1 MKKLVS
7 LLLACLLC
15 MSMLPAAV
23 AEQAAPT
30 ELRYLYSTDSFDPE
44 TDITR
49 QLILEELNVNII
61 PEMYSAADQIT
72 LILSSDQVYDMIKVT
87 DTSLLASYAE
97 AHVITDLTDIVMKHP
112 DFYNMFSKEIWD
124 TVSIDGRIYAIPEV
138 DTSDI
143 EWGVVVRTD
152 WLEKCGLEAP
162 TTVDE
167 FYNMLVAF
175 SKLNP
180 ADVGVDY
187 IIPFT
192 MSGVN
197 TTLGANGLIQAF
209 GLGGNMHEFVE
220 TADGTLA
227 CGYGLPGGKEF
238 LTFLNKLYAEGLLD
252 ADFPTNQNGNVV
264 ERLSSGVAGAGVYC
278 CWDSYGRDTLIANFP
293 GADFTYIQPLTKEG
307 FEEKGRIF
315 TRGGLKNYLIVPAN
329 SGKAEE
335 VVQYCVDFMDD
346 AHYTR
351 LILGDEGVHYEVK
364 NGTYYPI
371 FPAFNDM
378 NKGRWFYPTN
388 VGAKY
393 TPMFAV
399 RAHKEE
405 SMGILW
411 DDLNRWREQYG
422 YLAINR
428 TAPLLP
434 AYSENIGTL
443 NSLSYEYLI
452 KAILSADELANYDTF
467 VETWMASGGA
477 AWTEQ
482 INEWYKNAQ

>member
-7 LLLACLLC
+7 LLLACLLLL
-15 MSMLPAAV
+15 SALPAL
-23 AEQAAPT
+23 AE
-30 ELRYLYSTDSFDPE
+30 EGVIDLKYLYSSDSFDPE

-49 QLILEELNVNII
+49 QLIREELNVNII

-72 LILSSDQVYDMIKVT
+72 LILSSDQTYDMIKVT
-87 DTSLLASYAE
+87 DTSLLATYAE
-97 AHVITDLTDIVMKHP
+97 AHAVTDLTDIVKKYP
-112 DFYNMFSKEIWD
+112 DFYNMFSQQIWD
-124 TVSIDGRIYAIPEV
+124 TVSVDGRIYAIPEI
-138 DTSDI
+138 DTSDL
-143 EWGVVVRTD
+143 EWGIVVRTD

-162 TTVDE
+162 TTVE
-167 FYNMLVAF
+167 GFYDMLVAF

-192 MSGVN
+192 MGGVN

-209 GLGGNMHEFVE
+209 GLGGNMHCFVE
-220 TADGTLA
+220 TADGTLSSS
-227 CGYGLPGGKEF
+227 YQLPGGKAF
-238 LTFLNKLYAEGLLD
+238 LTFMNKLYKEGLLD
-252 ADFPTNQNGNVV
+252 ADFPTNQNNNVV
-264 ERLSSGVAGAGVYC
+264 ERLSSGVAGADVYC
-278 CWDSYGRDTLIANFP
+278 CWDSYGRDTLLANFP
-293 GADFTYIQPLTKEG
+293 GADFTYLQPLTQEG
-307 FEEKGRIF
+307 YEDHGRIY

-329 SGKAEE
+329 SQKAEE
-335 VVQYCVDFMDD
+335 VVQYCVNFMDD

-364 NGTYYPI
+364 DGTYYPI

-388 VGAKY
+388 VGEKY
-393 TPMFAV
+393 TPLFAV

-411 DDLNRWREQYG
+411 DNINRFREEYG
-422 YLAINR
+422 YLEITR

-452 KAILSADELANYDTF
+452 KAILDENELANYDAF
-467 VETWMASGGA
+467 VETWMANGGA

-482 INEWYKNAQ
+482 LNDWYKTIK

>member
-7 LLLACLLC
+7 LLLACLLLL
-15 MSMLPAAV
+15 SALPAL
-23 AEQAAPT
+23 AE
-30 ELRYLYSTDSFDPE
+30 EGVIDLKYLYSSDSFDPE

-49 QLILEELNVNII
+49 QLIREELNVNII

-72 LILSSDQVYDMIKVT
+72 LILSSDQTYDMIKVT
-87 DTSLLASYAE
+87 DTSLLATYAE
-97 AHVITDLTDIVMKHP
+97 AHAVTDLTDIVKKYP
-112 DFYNMFSKEIWD
+112 DFYNMFSQQIWD
-124 TVSIDGRIYAIPEV
+124 TVSVDGRIYAIPEI
-138 DTSDI
+138 DTSDL
-143 EWGVVVRTD
+143 EWGIVVRTD

-162 TTVDE
+162 TTVE
-167 FYNMLVAF
+167 GFYDMLVAF

-192 MSGVN
+192 MGGVN

-209 GLGGNMHEFVE
+209 GLGGNMHCFVE

-227 CGYGLPGGKEF
+227 SGYQLPGGKAF
-238 LTFLNKLYAEGLLD
+238 LTFMNKLYKEGLLD
-252 ADFPTNQNGNVV
+252 ADFPTNQNNNVV

-278 CWDSYGRDTLIANFP
+278 CWDSYGRDTLLANFP
-293 GADFTYIQPLTKEG
+293 GADFTYLQPLTQEG
-307 FEEKGRIF
+307 YEDHGRIY

-329 SGKAEE
+329 SQKAEE
-335 VVQYCVDFMDD
+335 VVQYCVNFMDD

-364 NGTYYPI
+364 DGTYYPI

-388 VGAKY
+388 VGEKY
-393 TPMFAV
+393 TPLFAV

-411 DDLNRWREQYG
+411 DNINRFREEYG
-422 YLAINR
+422 YLEITR

-452 KAILSADELANYDTF
+452 KAILDENELANYDAF
-467 VETWMASGGA
+467 VETWMANGGA

-482 INEWYKNAQ
+482 LNDWYKTIK